1 MENKRKFVASMSDA
15 LVLYSR
21 QAVVELAYM
30 ERDMMELV
38 MIRYTNGYVK
48 YIDVTGTAA
57 SRSCMI
63 FGGRYSER

>member
-21 QAVVELAYM
+21 QTVVELSYM
-30 ERDMMELV
+30 ERDQMELV

-48 YIDVTGTAA
+48 YIDVTGD
-57 SRSCMI
+57 SCIAIMHDI
-63 FGGRYSER
+63 WRALQ

>member
-15 LVLYSR
+15 LVMYSR
-21 QAVVELAYM
+21 QSVVELAYM

-48 YIDVTGTAA
+48 YIDVTGD
-57 SRSCMI
+57 SCIAIMHDI
-63 FGGRYSER
+63 WRALQ

>member
-21 QAVVELAYM
+21 QTVVELAYM
-30 ERDMMELV
+30 ERDQMELV

-48 YIDVTGTAA
+48 YIDVTGD
-57 SRSCMI
+57 SCIAIMHDVW
-63 FGGRYSER
+63 RALQ

>member
-21 QAVVELAYM
+21 QTVVELAYM

-48 YIDVTGTAA
+48 YIDVTGD
-57 SRSCMI
+57 SCIAIMHDI
-63 FGGRYSER
+63 WRALQ

>member
-21 QAVVELAYM
+21 QSVVELAYM
-30 ERDMMELV
+30 ERDQMELV

-48 YIDVTGTAA
+48 YIDVTGD
-57 SRSCMI
+57 SCIAIMHDVW
-63 FGGRYSER
+63 RALQ

>member
-15 LVLYSR
+15 LVLYSG
-21 QAVVELAYM
+21 QTVVELAYM

-48 YIDVTGTAA
+48 YIDVTGD
-57 SRSCMI
+57 SCIAIMHDI
-63 FGGRYSER
+63 WRALQ

>member
-21 QAVVELAYM
+21 QSVVELAYM

-48 YIDVTGTAA
+48 YIDVTGD
-57 SRSCMI
+57 SCIAIMHDI
-63 FGGRYSER
+63 WRALQ

>member
-21 QAVVELAYM
+21 QTVVELAYM
-30 ERDMMELV
+30 ERDQMELV

-48 YIDVTGTAA
+48 YIDVTGD
-57 SRSCMI
+57 SCIAIMHDI
-63 FGGRYSER
+63 WRALQ

>member
-21 QAVVELAYM
+21 QTIVELAYM

-48 YIDVTGTAA
+48 YIDVTGD
-57 SRSCMI
+57 SCIAIMHDI
-63 FGGRYSER
+63 WRALQ

>member
-21 QAVVELAYM
+21 QTVVELTYM
-30 ERDMMELV
+30 ECDQMELV

-48 YIDVTGTAA
+48 YIDVTGD
-57 SRSCMI
+57 SCIAIMHDVW
-63 FGGRYSER
+63 RALQ

>member
-21 QAVVELAYM
+21 QTVVELSYM
-30 ERDMMELV
+30 ERDNMELV

-48 YIDVTGTAA
+48 YIDVTGD
-57 SRSCMI
+57 SCIAIMHDI
-63 FGGRYSER
+63 WRALQ

>member
-21 QAVVELAYM
+21 QTVVELSYM
-30 ERDMMELV
+30 ERDKMELV

-48 YIDVTGTAA
+48 YIDVTGD
-57 SRSCMI
+57 SCIAIMHDI
-63 FGGRYSER
+63 WRALQ

>member
-21 QAVVELAYM
+21 QTVVELSYM

-48 YIDVTGTAA
+48 YIDVTGD
-57 SRSCMI
+57 SCI
-63 FGGRYSER
+63 AIIHDIWRALQ

>member
-21 QAVVELAYM
+21 QTVVELAYV
-30 ERDMMELV
+30 ERDKMELV

-48 YIDVTGTAA
+48 YIDVTGD
-57 SRSCMI
+57 SCIAIMHDI
-63 FGGRYSER
+63 WRALQ

>member
-21 QAVVELAYM
+21 QTVVELSYM
-30 ERDMMELV
+30 ERDQMELV

-48 YIDVTGTAA
+48 YIDVTGD
-57 SRSCMI
+57 SCIAIMHDVW
-63 FGGRYSER
+63 RALQ